1 MTEVTDD
8 EGDMGDEVMSDGWWA
23 LRSKNSQRSLR
34 EHVAAN
40 PRPLDVLTLFFLL
53 TDSGGGGG
61 VTASKI
67 VVL

>member
-34 EHVAAN
+34 EHVAAH
-40 PRPLDVLTLFFLL
+40 PRPLDVLTLFLSDPGVPGPIFV
-53 TDSGGGGG
+53 SGCLS
-61 VTASKI
+61 VRH
-67 VVL
+67 